1 MALSLGHL
9 QWRYAT
15 KKFDSS
21 KKISPSNLQTLLQ
34 SAQLAASSY
43 GLQPYKILHIK
54 NTELRERLRPAS
66 WNQAQIVEASDL
78 LVFCAYNQFDTQT
91 IDDHLA
97 LVSQVRH
104 QDMANLEGYGNFMKT
119 KLLGLSQ
126 DTLQNWMAK
135 QAYIALG
142 FLLTTAA
149 QMGIDACPMEGFEAS
164 EYTKILNLKGQGL
177 QPTVAVT
184 LGYRSAEDGLAK
196 APKVRKPLSELVIP
210 L

>member
-15 KKFDSS
+15 KKFDAS
-21 KKISPSNLQTLLQ
+21 KKISDNNLQTLLE

-43 GLQPYKILHIK
+43 GLQPYKILHVK
-54 NTELRERLRPAS
+54 NPALREQLRPAS
-66 WNQAQIVEASDL
+66 WNQPQIVEASDL
-78 LVFCAYNQFDTQT
+78 LIFCAYDQFNEQT

-97 LVSQVRH
+97 LISQIRN
-104 QDMANLEGYGNFMKT
+104 QDLANLEGYGSFMKGA
-119 KLLGLSQ
+119 LLNQSQ
-126 DTLQNWMAK
+126 DNLRHWMAK
-135 QAYIALG
+135 QTYISLG

-164 EYTKILNLKGQGL
+164 KYIEILNLKGQGL
-177 QPTVAVT
+177 TPTVAVT
-184 LGYRSAEDGLAK
+184 LGYRSADDGLAN
-196 APKVRKPLSELVIP
+196 APKVRKSLDELVIP